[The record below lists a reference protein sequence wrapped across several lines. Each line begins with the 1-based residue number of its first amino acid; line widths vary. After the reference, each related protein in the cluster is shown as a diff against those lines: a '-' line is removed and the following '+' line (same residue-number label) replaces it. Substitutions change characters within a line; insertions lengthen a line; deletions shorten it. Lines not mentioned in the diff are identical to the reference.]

1 MGATF
6 GNSIL
11 QLMNNRTT
19 IQVLVVISILKLKH
33 TQASP
38 NICFIRHMNP
48 ALGKELSMPF
58 LYAGTSGSSL
68 LMQVVRREYA
78 YRVIKIVSDSY
89 KGRGS
94 ARKIL
99 IPKSDPRSPFH
110 FQKGAFKV
118 FIHCRLFTYLSN
130 RSSLCLQKENQIT
143 LKEECNTVPNI
154 LWIDFHCFKMHW
166 FAK

>member
-19 IQVLVVISILKLKH
+19 IQMLVVISILKLKH

-38 NICFIRHMNP
+38 NICFIRHMDP

-68 LMQVVRREYA
+68 HIQVVRWEYA
-78 YRVIKIVSDSY
+78 YQVIKIMSDSY

-99 IPKSDPRSPFH
+99 IPKSDPRSH
-110 FQKGAFKV
+110 FIFKRELSKSSFSV
-118 FIHCRLFTYLSN
+118 DFLRTY
-130 RSSLCLQKENQIT
+130 Q
-143 LKEECNTVPNI
+143 TVPVFVCKKKI
-154 LWIDFHCFKMHW
+154 R
-166 FAK
+166 

>member
-19 IQVLVVISILKLKH
+19 IQMLVVISILKLKH

-38 NICFIRHMNP
+38 NICFIRHMIP

-68 LMQVVRREYA
+68 HIRREYA
-78 YRVIKIVSDSY
+78 YRMIKIMSDSC

-99 IPKSDPRSPFH
+99 NPKSDPRSH
-110 FQKGAFKV
+110 FNFKRELLKSSFSV
-118 FIHCRLFTYLSN
+118 DFLHTY
-130 RSSLCLQKENQIT
+130 Q
-143 LKEECNTVPNI
+143 TVPVFVCKKKI
-154 LWIDFHCFKMHW
+154 R
-166 FAK
+166 